1 MMARLWYSTGCQNI
15 EFLGNKND
23 ELWDCGERKSDD
35 KRRGAHYL
43 QNSAFPWTEM
53 VPRPRVG
60 FRQSTLTKCEGL
72 QSPKPDIKSIQGIRT
87 SREKNGSRS
96 PALQIGLCTSPQ
108 LWPSFLSYDYPYK
121 NSILPVYTSDTLFS
135 VGVFPSK
142 WLHPNGLDLCHSLH
156 SSYVK
161 FICFPYLD
169 FTKCFLLNYPSCQFL
184 PILAVLLLFPEM
196 WHSSLNASSP
206 LQLYLHKRF
215 SGISV
220 CEHVSYLVVLFW
232 VEVLDC

>member
-1 MMARLWYSTGCQNI
+1 M
-15 EFLGNKND
+15 
-23 ELWDCGERKSDD
+23 
-35 KRRGAHYL
+35 
-43 QNSAFPWTEM
+43 
-53 VPRPRVG
+53 
-60 FRQSTLTKCEGL
+60 
-72 QSPKPDIKSIQGIRT
+72 
-87 SREKNGSRS
+87 
-96 PALQIGLCTSPQ
+96 
-108 LWPSFLSYDYPYK
+108 
-121 NSILPVYTSDTLFS
+121 
-135 VGVFPSK
+135 GVFPSR
-142 WLHPNGLDLCHSLH
+142 WLHPNGLDLCHSLP

-220 CEHVSYLVVLFW
+220 WTCLILGSFVLGWSPGLLARACKENWASSAPTYLARTGNLEYLVTDFATVALVSQDSRW
-232 VEVLDC
+232 LTWLSYQSM